1 MASTGT
7 NHLTSTA
14 TPNDQLVPMHLRSD
28 GWYCGIDGE
37 AGPDRTARTDASSLL
52 FPPREVGQRGVTAR
66 AATNHSG
73 DACSD
78 ETERGSVRH
87 VTRFCSDQS
96 AGCQPT
102 VLSRCRPARA
112 ADVETTGSRQ
122 TRDVARRLAAAAPV
136 APLLRSP
143 VRRRALLGS
152 DRRTEEQVTE
162 RWTANPAFWPWFSD
176 GTAAGGRAVFWG
188 CADDFLLIVN
198 PFFQVFSFFLSFS
211 LSVLDE
217 FGSRRPVHLACGRYI
232 HGHIAITDRRST
244 LQSPRRGILCLSP
257 PPVG

>member
-14 TPNDQLVPMHLRSD
+14 TSNDQLVPMHLRRD
-28 GWYCGIDGE
+28 GWYYGIDGE
-37 AGPDRTARTDASSLL
+37 AGLDRLHGSEFSSL
-52 FPPREVGQRGVTAR
+52 PAEGGGQRGVTAR

-152 DRRTEEQVTE
+152 DRRTEEKVTE
-162 RWTANPAFWPWFSD
+162 RWTANLAFWPWFSD

-188 CADDFLLIVN
+188 CAMIFFLLLIL
-198 PFFQVFSFFLSFS
+198 FFRFLLFPSLFLSRFWTSLRFS
-211 LSVLDE
+211 QACP
-217 FGSRRPVHLACGRYI
+217 SRVR
-232 HGHIAITDRRST
+232 
-244 LQSPRRGILCLSP
+244 
-257 PPVG
+257 